1 MKPFVIRKDSQ
12 DEPISTGCVHEIYAD
27 TARPAQRFDGAV
39 AQGRRSPQPAY
50 RFEVELVSD
59 RPDLDLES
67 LLHQPAFLAFNA
79 QGAGIHG
86 QVHSVAQGESGKHLT
101 RYHVTLVPRRAYL
114 AHARQQTTKPK
125 YGK

>member
-1 MKPFVIRKDSQ
+1 MFSSRRQSTFNLNIHAFNHDLKVLAFHGRESLN
-12 DEPISTGCVHEIYAD
+12 EP
-27 TARPAQRFDGAV
+27 
-39 AQGRRSPQPAY
+39 Y